1 MRKLKERF
9 RRKHGIFRPVFSLIL
24 VLAMIMTMIP
34 SIGGMATAYANDG
47 KATITLHF
55 KNYGNWNE
63 VATKA
68 TETESWSSISGYEQ
82 YNAWPGVV
90 LSEDADHQ
98 GYYTLTVTKGTDTQF
113 NCIFNN
119 NDNGSQTSNIVIP
132 ASEMAG
138 KTSYEGWVIDSSG
151 EILKSAPN
159 SWTTPGASDLS
170 YVSPE
175 VNGREVT
182 FRVPDSKVSGA
193 TTVTVPGGMNGWNVK
208 ATGENAFALTKGA
221 DDMWTGTFTVAPGVY
236 EYKFD
241 VDESWDNLNMADPAN
256 PAAVGENS
264 KLVVPGLESK
274 TLTVTE
280 GAELQLPDKLNL
292 YKADGNEE
300 QVSVTYK
307 LKEKNDKVILTGNS
321 LMVDKKSGIK
331 EVKLVAT
338 AGSETSE
345 ITAKVVAEQY
355 TYNIYFY
362 DSYAAHM
369 DVDAADVHMWEID
382 GSDIGDIPF
391 TEKVKLS
398 DGNEWLKASITTDKK
413 NIGMIPR
420 SKGSWSW
427 QTDDHTFNNTDANKT
442 VDLYIV
448 NGDKNT
454 YTELPTIK
462 EQRERKVIVEYERQN
477 NDYDGWNIY
486 SWNSGFG
493 DGTEIYTQEINGKHY
508 IIVPIKDSEADM
520 NLGFCVRRSG
530 EAEADKWLEKDGG
543 DHSIFVPANQTIVK
557 AKLVQGKGVTEVLPY
572 NKGYEMKG
580 NEDKISFYYRD
591 DSLMTTDNEKSL
603 EGKVKV
609 VINGTAHDM
618 AYNAKTER
626 YEYDEN
632 GCKSGEY
639 TYYYIVD
646 GKDVN
651 DAFNTNSKK
660 VDGKDVS
667 YFTYKKFDN
676 LEIKASLSKNTMNYN
691 ENNVLSV
698 AFDGVDKDAITKAEV
713 SSITADVSE
722 LGLDTLSIEPKLMKG
737 TISVTDKTALGTKN
751 IPVVVTDIYG
761 NIYKTSTQ
769 VEVTKNNSSSF
780 DWDEAV
786 IYMTCTDRFYDGN
799 TSNNKSYNTTD
810 VFDKNGSLSYHGGD
824 FAGLE
829 QKLDYLEDLGVNTI
843 WITPIV
849 ENSDAKT
856 GDDGIPTTGY
866 HGYWAS
872 DFTKLN
878 PHLGTEAEFKSLINA
893 VHDRGMKLMV
903 DVVLNHA
910 GYGTEDYFNS
920 ILKDADGNTIK
931 MLRDDSNTVTGD
943 DVYDA
948 LSDLPDFVTEN
959 EDVMNQLVE
968 WQTDWVKKYDI
979 DYYRVDTV
987 KHVNSETWA
996 AFKNALTEADAE
1008 FKMIGE
1014 YSGAGYGNT
1023 AGELGTGRMDSLLDF
1038 DYNDQAVNFVSGN
1051 VEGTESFLESRNT
1064 SINNTATLGAFLSSH
1079 DEDSLVD
1086 KLTNEKEMTEEQ
1098 ALNAAK
1104 VAATLQLTSKG
1115 QMVIYYGEELG
1126 QHGLNNYPIQS
1137 NRYDFDWD
1145 ALESQKTDASS
1156 MYNHYK
1162 KLLAIRN
1169 DYSAL
1174 LSKGTR
1180 KNIATSNDEGYSVFE
1195 RAYDGNALTVA
1206 LNVKDAAKTVTIPV
1220 DLATGTEVKD
1230 LYSGATYTVGSDKTV
1245 AVTIP
1250 AAKDGGTVILAEVKK
1265 TEDPTPEKVA
1275 ATTITLDKTTANLKE
1290 GETVEL
1296 KATVGPENA
1305 TDKSVTWTSSDES
1318 VATVSKDGKVTAV
1331 KAGSVKI
1338 TATAVSGK
1346 NVTATCDIKVAEAEK
1361 PQPTPEPKPQPQPT
1375 PEPEPQPTPQKVAAT
1390 TITLDKTTANL
1401 KEGETVELKA
1411 TVGPENATDKSV
1423 TWTSSDESVATVS
1436 KDGKVTAV
1444 KAGSVKIT
1452 ATAVSGKNVTAT
1464 CDITVTQA
1472 EVKKPAQNNPDD
1484 KKPAGKQQIDT
1495 NKQPVSGNVNTDKSA
1510 NQTKSPKSGD
1520 DNEVATYVCLLGLAA
1535 AAITAATY
1543 RKKRAC
1549 K

>member
-1 MRKLKERF
+1 MKKFL
-9 RRKHGIFRPVFSLIL
+9 RRMSGI
-24 VLAMIMTMIP
+24 VLAIVMAFTMLPSLPTVAAAAGSFDKQTITMHFKPASQWDKVYTYIKQGKNWDTIP
-34 SIGGMATAYANDG
+34 EYSYIGDWPGAEIEKDSQNDG
-47 KATITLHF
+47 WYSFTIIMSKNELHCKF
-55 KNYGNWNE
+55 TNNKGIETKNDVGFTPDKEITEKWVTMSSNDQDA
-63 VATKA
+63 VVSDTKPSGWVDSVSNPPVKPVVKG
-68 TETESWSSISGYEQ
+68 ESPKL
-82 YNAWPGVV
+82 NA
-90 LSEDADHQ
+90 DK
-98 GYYTLTVTKGTDTQF
+98 TVTFNLDATGDYKDETDVRLM
-113 NCIFNN
+113 
-119 NDNGSQTSNIVIP
+119 G
-132 ASEMAG
+132 
-138 KTSYEGWVIDSSG
+138 
-151 EILKSAPN
+151 
-159 SWTTPGASDLS
+159 
-170 YVSPE
+170 
-175 VNGREVT
+175 
-182 FRVPDSKVSGA
+182 
-193 TTVTVPGGMNGWNVK
+193 TVPGTNWDDGLQMEK
-208 ATGENAFALTKGA
+208 KG
-221 DDMWTGTFTVAPGVY
+221 DFFTVTTGKLEPGIY
-236 EYKFD
+236 QYKFLID
-241 VDESWDNLNMADPAN
+241 KNGKNSWITDPAN
-256 PAAVGENS
+256 SEIKDGNS

-280 GAELQLPDKLNL
+280 GAALELPDKLNL
-292 YKADGNEE
+292 YKADGTEE

-307 LKEKNDKVILTGNS
+307 LKDKNDKVTLKDNS
-321 LMVDKKSGIK
+321 LEVAKKSGIK

-362 DSYAAHM
+362 DSNAAHM
-369 DVDAADVHMWEID
+369 DVNAADVHMWEI
-382 GSDIGDIPF
+382 GGPDIEPASF
-391 TEKVKLS
+391 TEKVKLD
-398 DGNEWLKASITTDKK
+398 DGNEWLKASITTDLK

-420 SKGSWSW
+420 SKGGWSW
-427 QTDDHTFNNTDANKT
+427 QTDNHTFNNADAKKS

-448 NGDKNT
+448 YGDKNT
-454 YTELPTIK
+454 YTELPAIK

-493 DGTEIYTQEINGKHY
+493 KETEIYTQEINGKHY
-508 IIVPIKDSEADM
+508 IIVPVKDSEADM

-530 EAEADKWLEKDGG
+530 KAEADKWLEKDGG

-591 DSLMTTDNEKSL
+591 DSLMTADNEKSL
-603 EGKVKV
+603 DGKVKV

-618 AYNAKTER
+618 SYNAKTER
-626 YEYDEN
+626 YEYDVN

-639 TYYYIVD
+639 TYYYIVN
-646 GKDVN
+646 GKDVL

-667 YFTYKKFDN
+667 YFTYKTFDD
-676 LEIKASLSKNTMNYN
+676 LGIKASLSNSKMSYN

-698 AFDGVDKDAITKAEV
+698 EFDGADKDAIKKAEV
-713 SSITADVSE
+713 SSITADVSA

-799 TSNNKSYNTTD
+799 TSNDKAYNTTD
-810 VFDKNGSLSYHGGD
+810 VFDKKGSLSYHGGD

-829 QKLDYLEDLGVNTI
+829 QKLDYLENLGVNTI

-849 ENSDAKT
+849 ENSDTKT
-856 GDDGIPTTGY
+856 DDNGKEIPSTGY

-872 DFTKLN
+872 DFTNLN

-893 VHDRGMKLMV
+893 VHARGMKLMV

-910 GYGTEDYFNS
+910 GYGTEDHFNS
-920 ILKDADGNTIK
+920 ILKDTNGNTVK

-948 LSDLPDFVTEN
+948 LSKLPDFVTEN

-1051 VEGTESFLESRNT
+1051 VEGAESFLESRNN

-1086 KLTNEKEMTEEQ
+1086 KLTKEKGMTEEQ

-1104 VAATLQLTSKG
+1104 VAAALQLTSKG
-1115 QMVIYYGEELG
+1115 QTVIYYGEELG

-1137 NRYDFDWD
+1137 NRYDFDWA

-1162 KLLAIRN
+1162 KLLSIRN

-1180 KNIATSNDEGYSVFE
+1180 KNIATSNDERYSVFE

-1220 DLATGTEVKD
+1220 SLAAGTEVKD
-1230 LYSGATYTVGSDKTV
+1230 LYSGATYTVGSDKAVT
-1245 AVTIP
+1245 VTIP

-1265 TEDPTPEKVA
+1265 TVDPTPADPGKKDPTPTPAKKDGV
-1275 ATTITLDKTTANLKE
+1275 IS
-1290 GETVEL
+1290 V
-1296 KATVGPENA
+1296 
-1305 TDKSVTWTSSDES
+1305 TDKAAIKT
-1318 VATVSKDGKVTAV
+1318 K
-1331 KAGSVKI
+1331 KA
-1338 TATAVSGK
+1338 A
-1346 NVTATCDIKVAEAEK
+1346 
-1361 PQPTPEPKPQPQPT
+1361 
-1375 PEPEPQPTPQKVAAT
+1375 
-1390 TITLDKTTANL
+1390 
-1401 KEGETVELKA
+1401 
-1411 TVGPENATDKSV
+1411 
-1423 TWTSSDESVATVS
+1423 
-1436 KDGKVTAV
+1436 
-1444 KAGSVKIT
+1444 
-1452 ATAVSGKNVTAT
+1452 
-1464 CDITVTQA
+1464 
-1472 EVKKPAQNNPDD
+1472 
-1484 KKPAGKQQIDT
+1484 
-1495 NKQPVSGNVNTDKSA
+1495 
-1510 NQTKSPKSGD
+1510 PKSGD
-1520 DNEVATYVCLLGLAA
+1520 DNEAATYVCLLGLAMV
-1535 AAITAATY
+1535 AITAATY
-1543 RKKRAC
+1543 RKKKAC

>member
-1 MRKLKERF
+1 MKKFL
-9 RRKHGIFRPVFSLIL
+9 RRMSGI
-24 VLAMIMTMIP
+24 VLAIVMAFTMLPSLPTVAAAAGSFDKQTITMHFKPASQWDKVYTYIKQGKNWDTIP
-34 SIGGMATAYANDG
+34 EYSYIGDWPGAEIEKDSQNDG
-47 KATITLHF
+47 WYSFTIIMSKNELHCKF
-55 KNYGNWNE
+55 TNNKGIETKNDVGFTPDKEITEKWVTMSSNDQDA
-63 VATKA
+63 VVSDTKPSGWVDSVSNPPVKPVVKG
-68 TETESWSSISGYEQ
+68 ESPKL
-82 YNAWPGVV
+82 NA
-90 LSEDADHQ
+90 DK
-98 GYYTLTVTKGTDTQF
+98 TVTFNLDATGDYKDETDVRLM
-113 NCIFNN
+113 
-119 NDNGSQTSNIVIP
+119 G
-132 ASEMAG
+132 
-138 KTSYEGWVIDSSG
+138 
-151 EILKSAPN
+151 
-159 SWTTPGASDLS
+159 
-170 YVSPE
+170 
-175 VNGREVT
+175 
-182 FRVPDSKVSGA
+182 
-193 TTVTVPGGMNGWNVK
+193 TVPGTNWDDGLQMEK
-208 ATGENAFALTKGA
+208 KG
-221 DDMWTGTFTVAPGVY
+221 DFFTVTTGKLEPGIY
-236 EYKFD
+236 QYKFLID
-241 VDESWDNLNMADPAN
+241 KNGKNSWITDPAN
-256 PAAVGENS
+256 SEIKDGNS

-280 GAELQLPDKLNL
+280 GAALELPDKLNL
-292 YKADGNEE
+292 YKADGTEE

-307 LKEKNDKVILTGNS
+307 LKDKNDKVTLKDNS
-321 LMVDKKSGIK
+321 LEVAKKSGIK

-362 DSYAAHM
+362 DSNAAHM
-369 DVDAADVHMWEID
+369 DVNAADVHMWEI
-382 GSDIGDIPF
+382 GGPDIEPASF
-391 TEKVKLS
+391 TEKVKLD
-398 DGNEWLKASITTDKK
+398 DGNEWLKASITTDLK

-420 SKGSWSW
+420 SKGGWSW
-427 QTDDHTFNNTDANKT
+427 QTDNHTFNNADAKKS

-448 NGDKNT
+448 YGDKNT
-454 YTELPTIK
+454 YTELPAIK

-493 DGTEIYTQEINGKHY
+493 KETEIYTQEINGKHY
-508 IIVPIKDSEADM
+508 IIVPVKDSEADM

-530 EAEADKWLEKDGG
+530 KAEADKWLEKDGG

-591 DSLMTTDNEKSL
+591 DSLMTADNEKSL
-603 EGKVKV
+603 DGKVKV

-618 AYNAKTER
+618 SYNAKTER
-626 YEYDEN
+626 YEYDVN

-639 TYYYIVD
+639 TYYYIVN
-646 GKDVN
+646 GKDVL

-667 YFTYKKFDN
+667 YFTYKTFDD
-676 LEIKASLSKNTMNYN
+676 LGIKASLSNSKMSYN

-698 AFDGVDKDAITKAEV
+698 EFDGADKDAIKKAEV
-713 SSITADVSE
+713 SSITADVSA

-799 TSNNKSYNTTD
+799 TSNDKAYNTTD
-810 VFDKNGSLSYHGGD
+810 VFDKKGSLSYHGGD

-829 QKLDYLEDLGVNTI
+829 QKLDYLENLGVNTI

-849 ENSDAKT
+849 ENSDTKT
-856 GDDGIPTTGY
+856 DDNGKEIPSTGY

-872 DFTKLN
+872 DFTNLN

-893 VHDRGMKLMV
+893 VHARGMKLMV

-910 GYGTEDYFNS
+910 GYGTEDHFNS
-920 ILKDADGNTIK
+920 ILKDTNGNTVK

-948 LSDLPDFVTEN
+948 LSKLPDFVTEN

-1051 VEGTESFLESRNT
+1051 VEGAESFLESRNN

-1086 KLTNEKEMTEEQ
+1086 KLTKEKGMTEEQ

-1104 VAATLQLTSKG
+1104 VAAALQLTSKG
-1115 QMVIYYGEELG
+1115 QTVIYYGEELG

-1137 NRYDFDWD
+1137 NRYDFDWA

-1220 DLATGTEVKD
+1220 SLAAGTEVKD
-1230 LYSGATYTVGSDKTV
+1230 LYSGATYTVGSDKAVT
-1245 AVTIP
+1245 VTIP

-1265 TEDPTPEKVA
+1265 TVDPTPADPGKKDPTPTPAKKDGV
-1275 ATTITLDKTTANLKE
+1275 IS
-1290 GETVEL
+1290 V
-1296 KATVGPENA
+1296 
-1305 TDKSVTWTSSDES
+1305 TDKAAIET
-1318 VATVSKDGKVTAV
+1318 K
-1331 KAGSVKI
+1331 KA
-1338 TATAVSGK
+1338 A
-1346 NVTATCDIKVAEAEK
+1346 
-1361 PQPTPEPKPQPQPT
+1361 
-1375 PEPEPQPTPQKVAAT
+1375 
-1390 TITLDKTTANL
+1390 
-1401 KEGETVELKA
+1401 
-1411 TVGPENATDKSV
+1411 
-1423 TWTSSDESVATVS
+1423 
-1436 KDGKVTAV
+1436 
-1444 KAGSVKIT
+1444 
-1452 ATAVSGKNVTAT
+1452 
-1464 CDITVTQA
+1464 
-1472 EVKKPAQNNPDD
+1472 
-1484 KKPAGKQQIDT
+1484 
-1495 NKQPVSGNVNTDKSA
+1495 
-1510 NQTKSPKSGD
+1510 PKSGD
-1520 DNEVATYVCLLGLAA
+1520 DNEAATYVCLLGLAMV
-1535 AAITAATY
+1535 AITAATY
-1543 RKKRAC
+1543 RKKKAC

>member
-1 MRKLKERF
+1 MKKFL
-9 RRKHGIFRPVFSLIL
+9 RRMSGI
-24 VLAMIMTMIP
+24 VLAIVMAFTMLPSLPTVAAAAGSFDKQTITMHFKPASQWDKVYTYIKQGKNWDTIP
-34 SIGGMATAYANDG
+34 EYSYIGDWPGAEIEKDSQNDG
-47 KATITLHF
+47 WYSFTIIMSKNELHCKF
-55 KNYGNWNE
+55 TNNKGIETKNDVGFTPDKEITEKWVTMSSNDQDA
-63 VATKA
+63 VVSDTKPSGWVDSVSNPPVKPVVKG
-68 TETESWSSISGYEQ
+68 ESPKL
-82 YNAWPGVV
+82 NA
-90 LSEDADHQ
+90 DK
-98 GYYTLTVTKGTDTQF
+98 TVTFNLDATGDYKDETDVRLM
-113 NCIFNN
+113 
-119 NDNGSQTSNIVIP
+119 G
-132 ASEMAG
+132 
-138 KTSYEGWVIDSSG
+138 
-151 EILKSAPN
+151 
-159 SWTTPGASDLS
+159 
-170 YVSPE
+170 
-175 VNGREVT
+175 
-182 FRVPDSKVSGA
+182 
-193 TTVTVPGGMNGWNVK
+193 TVPGTNWDDGLQMEK
-208 ATGENAFALTKGA
+208 KG
-221 DDMWTGTFTVAPGVY
+221 DFFTVTTGKLEPGIY
-236 EYKFD
+236 QYKFLID
-241 VDESWDNLNMADPAN
+241 KNGKNSWITDPAN
-256 PAAVGENS
+256 SEIKDGNS

-280 GAELQLPDKLNL
+280 GAALELPDKLNL
-292 YKADGNEE
+292 YKADGTEE

-307 LKEKNDKVILTGNS
+307 LKDKNDKVTLKDNS
-321 LMVDKKSGIK
+321 LEVAKKSGIK

-362 DSYAAHM
+362 DSNAAHM
-369 DVDAADVHMWEID
+369 DVNAADVHMWEI
-382 GSDIGDIPF
+382 GGPDIEPASF
-391 TEKVKLS
+391 TEKVKLD
-398 DGNEWLKASITTDKK
+398 DGNEWLKASITTDLK

-420 SKGSWSW
+420 SKGGWSW
-427 QTDDHTFNNTDANKT
+427 QTDNHTFNNADAKKS

-448 NGDKNT
+448 YGDKNT
-454 YTELPTIK
+454 YTELPAIK

-493 DGTEIYTQEINGKHY
+493 KETEIYTQEINGKHY
-508 IIVPIKDSEADM
+508 IIVPVKDSEADM
-520 NLGFCVRRSG
+520 NLSFCVRRSG
-530 EAEADKWLEKDGG
+530 KAEADKWLEKDGG

-591 DSLMTTDNEKSL
+591 DSLMTADNEKSL
-603 EGKVKV
+603 DGKVKV

-618 AYNAKTER
+618 SYNAKTER
-626 YEYDEN
+626 YEYDVN

-639 TYYYIVD
+639 TYYYIVN
-646 GKDVN
+646 GKDVL

-667 YFTYKKFDN
+667 YFTYKTFDD
-676 LEIKASLSKNTMNYN
+676 LGIKASLSNSKMSYN

-698 AFDGVDKDAITKAEV
+698 EFDGADKDAIKKAEV
-713 SSITADVSE
+713 SSITADVSA

-799 TSNNKSYNTTD
+799 TSNDKAYNTTD
-810 VFDKNGSLSYHGGD
+810 VFDKKGSLSYHGGD

-829 QKLDYLEDLGVNTI
+829 QKLDYLENLGVNTI

-849 ENSDAKT
+849 ENSDTKT
-856 GDDGIPTTGY
+856 DDNGKEIPSTGY

-872 DFTKLN
+872 DFTNLN

-893 VHDRGMKLMV
+893 VHARGMKLMV

-910 GYGTEDYFNS
+910 GYGTEDHFNS
-920 ILKDADGNTIK
+920 ILKDTNGNTVK

-948 LSDLPDFVTEN
+948 LSKLPDFVTEN

-1051 VEGTESFLESRNT
+1051 VEGAESFLESRNN

-1086 KLTNEKEMTEEQ
+1086 KLTKEKGMTEEQ

-1104 VAATLQLTSKG
+1104 VAAALQLTSKG
-1115 QMVIYYGEELG
+1115 QTVIYYGEELG

-1162 KLLAIRN
+1162 KLLSIRN

-1220 DLATGTEVKD
+1220 SLAAGTEVKD
-1230 LYSGATYTVGSDKTV
+1230 LYSGATYTVGSDKAVT
-1245 AVTIP
+1245 VTIP

-1265 TEDPTPEKVA
+1265 TVDPTPADPGKKDPTPTPTPVKKDGV
-1275 ATTITLDKTTANLKE
+1275 IS
-1290 GETVEL
+1290 V
-1296 KATVGPENA
+1296 
-1305 TDKSVTWTSSDES
+1305 TDKAAIKT
-1318 VATVSKDGKVTAV
+1318 K
-1331 KAGSVKI
+1331 KA
-1338 TATAVSGK
+1338 A
-1346 NVTATCDIKVAEAEK
+1346 
-1361 PQPTPEPKPQPQPT
+1361 
-1375 PEPEPQPTPQKVAAT
+1375 
-1390 TITLDKTTANL
+1390 
-1401 KEGETVELKA
+1401 
-1411 TVGPENATDKSV
+1411 
-1423 TWTSSDESVATVS
+1423 
-1436 KDGKVTAV
+1436 
-1444 KAGSVKIT
+1444 
-1452 ATAVSGKNVTAT
+1452 
-1464 CDITVTQA
+1464 
-1472 EVKKPAQNNPDD
+1472 
-1484 KKPAGKQQIDT
+1484 
-1495 NKQPVSGNVNTDKSA
+1495 
-1510 NQTKSPKSGD
+1510 PKSGD
-1520 DNEVATYVCLLGLAA
+1520 DNEAATYVCLLGLAMV
-1535 AAITAATY
+1535 AITAATY
-1543 RKKRAC
+1543 RKKKAC

>member
-1 MRKLKERF
+1 MKKFL
-9 RRKHGIFRPVFSLIL
+9 RRMSGI
-24 VLAMIMTMIP
+24 VLAIVMAFTMLPSLPTVAAAAGSFDKQTITMHFKPASQWDKVYTYIKQGKNWDTIP
-34 SIGGMATAYANDG
+34 EYSYIGDWPGAEIEKDSQNDG
-47 KATITLHF
+47 WYSFTIIMSKNELHCKF
-55 KNYGNWNE
+55 TNNKGIETKNDVGFTPDKEITEKWVTMSSNDQDA
-63 VATKA
+63 VVSDTKPSGWVDSVSNPPVKPVVKG
-68 TETESWSSISGYEQ
+68 ESPKL
-82 YNAWPGVV
+82 NA
-90 LSEDADHQ
+90 DK
-98 GYYTLTVTKGTDTQF
+98 TVTFNLDATGDYKDETDVRLM
-113 NCIFNN
+113 
-119 NDNGSQTSNIVIP
+119 G
-132 ASEMAG
+132 
-138 KTSYEGWVIDSSG
+138 
-151 EILKSAPN
+151 
-159 SWTTPGASDLS
+159 
-170 YVSPE
+170 
-175 VNGREVT
+175 
-182 FRVPDSKVSGA
+182 
-193 TTVTVPGGMNGWNVK
+193 TVPGTNWDDGLQMEK
-208 ATGENAFALTKGA
+208 KG
-221 DDMWTGTFTVAPGVY
+221 DFFTVTTGKLEPGIY
-236 EYKFD
+236 QYKFLID
-241 VDESWDNLNMADPAN
+241 KNGKNSWITDPAN
-256 PAAVGENS
+256 SEIKDGNS

-280 GAELQLPDKLNL
+280 GAALELPDKLNL
-292 YKADGNEE
+292 YKADGTEE

-307 LKEKNDKVILTGNS
+307 LKDKNDKVTLKDNS
-321 LMVDKKSGIK
+321 LEVAKKSGIK

-362 DSYAAHM
+362 DSNAAHM
-369 DVDAADVHMWEID
+369 DVNAADVHMWEI
-382 GSDIGDIPF
+382 GGPDIEPASF
-391 TEKVKLS
+391 TEKVKLD
-398 DGNEWLKASITTDKK
+398 DGNEWLKASITTDLK

-420 SKGSWSW
+420 SKGGWSW
-427 QTDDHTFNNTDANKT
+427 QTDNHTFNNADAKKS

-448 NGDKNT
+448 YGDKNT
-454 YTELPTIK
+454 YTELPAIK

-493 DGTEIYTQEINGKHY
+493 KETEIYTQEINGKHY
-508 IIVPIKDSEADM
+508 IIVPVKDSEADM

-530 EAEADKWLEKDGG
+530 KAEADKWLEKDGG

-591 DSLMTTDNEKSL
+591 DSLMTADNEKSL
-603 EGKVKV
+603 DGKVKV

-618 AYNAKTER
+618 SYNAKTER
-626 YEYDEN
+626 YEYDVN

-639 TYYYIVD
+639 TYYYIVN
-646 GKDVN
+646 GKDVL

-667 YFTYKKFDN
+667 YFTYKTFDD
-676 LEIKASLSKNTMNYN
+676 LGIKASLSNSKMSYN

-698 AFDGVDKDAITKAEV
+698 EFDGADKDAIKKAEV
-713 SSITADVSE
+713 SSITADVSA

-799 TSNNKSYNTTD
+799 TSNDKAYNTTD
-810 VFDKNGSLSYHGGD
+810 VFDKKGSLSYHGGD

-829 QKLDYLEDLGVNTI
+829 QKLDYLENLGVNTI

-849 ENSDAKT
+849 ENSDTKT
-856 GDDGIPTTGY
+856 DDNGKEIPSTGY

-872 DFTKLN
+872 DFTNLN

-893 VHDRGMKLMV
+893 VHARGMKLMV

-910 GYGTEDYFNS
+910 GYGTEDHFNS
-920 ILKDADGNTIK
+920 ILKDTNGNTVK

-948 LSDLPDFVTEN
+948 LSKLPDFVTEN

-1051 VEGTESFLESRNT
+1051 VEGAESFLESRNN

-1086 KLTNEKEMTEEQ
+1086 KLTKEKGMTEEQ

-1104 VAATLQLTSKG
+1104 VAAALQLTSKG
-1115 QMVIYYGEELG
+1115 QTVIYYGEELG

-1137 NRYDFDWD
+1137 N
-1145 ALESQKTDASS
+1145 
-1156 MYNHYK
+1156 
-1162 KLLAIRN
+1162 
-1169 DYSAL
+1169 
-1174 LSKGTR
+1174 
-1180 KNIATSNDEGYSVFE
+1180 
-1195 RAYDGNALTVA
+1195 
-1206 LNVKDAAKTVTIPV
+1206 
-1220 DLATGTEVKD
+1220 
-1230 LYSGATYTVGSDKTV
+1230 
-1245 AVTIP
+1245 
-1250 AAKDGGTVILAEVKK
+1250 
-1265 TEDPTPEKVA
+1265 
-1275 ATTITLDKTTANLKE
+1275 
-1290 GETVEL
+1290 
-1296 KATVGPENA
+1296 
-1305 TDKSVTWTSSDES
+1305 
-1318 VATVSKDGKVTAV
+1318 
-1331 KAGSVKI
+1331 
-1338 TATAVSGK
+1338 
-1346 NVTATCDIKVAEAEK
+1346 
-1361 PQPTPEPKPQPQPT
+1361 
-1375 PEPEPQPTPQKVAAT
+1375 
-1390 TITLDKTTANL
+1390 
-1401 KEGETVELKA
+1401 
-1411 TVGPENATDKSV
+1411 
-1423 TWTSSDESVATVS
+1423 
-1436 KDGKVTAV
+1436 
-1444 KAGSVKIT
+1444 
-1452 ATAVSGKNVTAT
+1452 
-1464 CDITVTQA
+1464 
-1472 EVKKPAQNNPDD
+1472 
-1484 KKPAGKQQIDT
+1484 
-1495 NKQPVSGNVNTDKSA
+1495 
-1510 NQTKSPKSGD
+1510 
-1520 DNEVATYVCLLGLAA
+1520 
-1535 AAITAATY
+1535 
-1543 RKKRAC
+1543 
-1549 K
+1549 

>member
-1 MRKLKERF
+1 MKKFL
-9 RRKHGIFRPVFSLIL
+9 RRMSGI
-24 VLAMIMTMIP
+24 VLAIVMAFTMLPSLPTVAAAAGSFDKQTITMHFKPASQWDKVYTYIKQGKNWDTIP
-34 SIGGMATAYANDG
+34 EYSYIGDWPGAEIEKDSQNDG
-47 KATITLHF
+47 WYSFTIIMSKNELHCKF
-55 KNYGNWNE
+55 TNNKGIETKNDVGFTPDKEITEKWVTMSSNDQDA
-63 VATKA
+63 VVSDTKPSGWVDSVSNPPVKPVVKG
-68 TETESWSSISGYEQ
+68 ESPKL
-82 YNAWPGVV
+82 NA
-90 LSEDADHQ
+90 DK
-98 GYYTLTVTKGTDTQF
+98 TVTFNLDATGDYKDETDVRLM
-113 NCIFNN
+113 
-119 NDNGSQTSNIVIP
+119 G
-132 ASEMAG
+132 
-138 KTSYEGWVIDSSG
+138 
-151 EILKSAPN
+151 
-159 SWTTPGASDLS
+159 
-170 YVSPE
+170 
-175 VNGREVT
+175 
-182 FRVPDSKVSGA
+182 
-193 TTVTVPGGMNGWNVK
+193 TVPGTNWDDGLQMEK
-208 ATGENAFALTKGA
+208 KG
-221 DDMWTGTFTVAPGVY
+221 DFFTVTTGKLEPGIY
-236 EYKFD
+236 QYKFLID
-241 VDESWDNLNMADPAN
+241 KNGKNSWITDPAN
-256 PAAVGENS
+256 SEIKDGNS

-280 GAELQLPDKLNL
+280 GAALELPDKLNL
-292 YKADGNEE
+292 YKADGTEE

-307 LKEKNDKVILTGNS
+307 LKDKNDKVTLKDNS
-321 LMVDKKSGIK
+321 LEVAKKSGIK

-362 DSYAAHM
+362 DSNAAHM
-369 DVDAADVHMWEID
+369 DVNAADVHMWEI
-382 GSDIGDIPF
+382 GGPDIEPASF
-391 TEKVKLS
+391 TEKVKLD
-398 DGNEWLKASITTDKK
+398 DGNEWLKASITTDLK

-420 SKGSWSW
+420 SKGGWSW
-427 QTDDHTFNNTDANKT
+427 QTDNHTFNNADAKKS

-448 NGDKNT
+448 YGDKNT
-454 YTELPTIK
+454 YTELPAIK

-493 DGTEIYTQEINGKHY
+493 KETEIYTQEINGKHY
-508 IIVPIKDSEADM
+508 IIVPVKDSEADM
-520 NLGFCVRRSG
+520 NLGFCVRKSG
-530 EAEADKWLEKDGG
+530 KAEADKWLEKDGG

-591 DSLMTTDNEKSL
+591 DSLMTADNEKSL
-603 EGKVKV
+603 DGKVKV
-609 VINGTAHDM
+609 VINGQTHDM
-618 AYNAKTER
+618 TYNAKTER
-626 YEYDEN
+626 YEYDVN

-646 GKDVN
+646 GKDVL
-651 DAFNTNSKK
+651 DAFNTNRKN

-667 YFTYKKFDN
+667 YFTYKTFDN
-676 LEIKASLSKNTMNYN
+676 LGIKASLSNSKMNYN

-698 AFDGVDKDAITKAEV
+698 EFDGTDKDAITKAEV
-713 SSITADVSE
+713 SSITADVSA

-799 TSNNKSYNTTD
+799 TSNNKAYNTTD
-810 VFDKNGSLSYHGGD
+810 VFDKEGSLSYHGGD

-849 ENSDAKT
+849 ENSDTKT
-856 GDDGIPTTGY
+856 DDGNGNEIPSTGY

-878 PHLGTEAEFKSLINA
+878 PHLGTEAEFKSLISA
-893 VHDRGMKLMV
+893 VHARGMKLMV

-910 GYGTEDYFNS
+910 GYGTENYFNS
-920 ILKDADGNTIK
+920 ILTDTNGNTVK

-943 DVYDA
+943 DVYGS

-959 EDVMNQLVE
+959 EDVMNQLVK

-1051 VEGTESFLESRNT
+1051 VEGAESFLESRNN

-1086 KLTNEKEMTEEQ
+1086 KLNKEKGMDEEQ

-1104 VAATLQLTSKG
+1104 VAAALQLTSKG
-1115 QMVIYYGEELG
+1115 QIVIYYGEELG
-1126 QHGLNNYPIQS
+1126 QHGLNDYPIQS
-1137 NRYDFDWD
+1137 NRYDFDW
-1145 ALESQKTDASS
+1145 AKLESQKTDASS

-1169 DYSAL
+1169 AYSTL

-1220 DLATGTEVKD
+1220 SLAAGTEVKD
-1230 LYSGATYTVGSDKTV
+1230 LYSGATYTVGSDKAVT
-1245 AVTIP
+1245 VTIP

-1265 TEDPTPEKVA
+1265 TVDPTPADPGKKDPTPAKKDGV
-1275 ATTITLDKTTANLKE
+1275 IS
-1290 GETVEL
+1290 V
-1296 KATVGPENA
+1296 
-1305 TDKSVTWTSSDES
+1305 TDKAAIET
-1318 VATVSKDGKVTAV
+1318 K
-1331 KAGSVKI
+1331 KA
-1338 TATAVSGK
+1338 A
-1346 NVTATCDIKVAEAEK
+1346 
-1361 PQPTPEPKPQPQPT
+1361 
-1375 PEPEPQPTPQKVAAT
+1375 
-1390 TITLDKTTANL
+1390 
-1401 KEGETVELKA
+1401 
-1411 TVGPENATDKSV
+1411 
-1423 TWTSSDESVATVS
+1423 
-1436 KDGKVTAV
+1436 
-1444 KAGSVKIT
+1444 
-1452 ATAVSGKNVTAT
+1452 
-1464 CDITVTQA
+1464 
-1472 EVKKPAQNNPDD
+1472 
-1484 KKPAGKQQIDT
+1484 
-1495 NKQPVSGNVNTDKSA
+1495 
-1510 NQTKSPKSGD
+1510 PKSGD
-1520 DNEVATYVCLLGLAA
+1520 DNEAATYVCLLGLAMV
-1535 AAITAATY
+1535 AITAATY
-1543 RKKRAC
+1543 RKKKAC

>member
-1 MRKLKERF
+1 MKKLL
-9 RRKHGIFRPVFSLIL
+9 RRMSGI
-24 VLAMIMTMIP
+24 VLAIVMVFTLLP
-34 SIGGMATAYANDG
+34 SLPTVAAAAGNFD
-47 KATITLHF
+47 KQTITMHF
-55 KNYGNWNE
+55 KKPVSDWDKVCAKLACGTSWN
-63 VATKA
+63 AISQYSKA
-68 TETESWSSISGYEQ
+68 EQ
-82 YNAWPGVV
+82 WPGIEVPTD
-90 LSEDADHQ
+90 SANT
-98 GYYTLTVTKGTDTQF
+98 GWYTLTIDMKPDQF
-113 NCIFNN
+113 DCIFNN
-119 NDNGSQTSNIVIP
+119 GNNGKQTENICFTPDKETTEKWVEFG
-132 ASEMAG
+132 ADG
-138 KTSYEGWVIDSSG
+138 KTQVSEEKPADWKESDKNAIEKEALSSV
-151 EILKSAPN
+151 KSP
-159 SWTTPGASDLS
+159 
-170 YVSPE
+170 V
-175 VNGREVT
+175 VNDDKTVT
-182 FRVPDSKVSGA
+182 FNLEAFGTYENAKEVSLRG
-193 TTVTVPGGMNGWNVK
+193 TVPGTDWDNGVNMTK
-208 ATGENAFALTKGA
+208 TGKVFSYTTAVLN
-221 DDMWTGTFTVAPGVY
+221 PGVY
-236 EYKFD
+236 EYKYVID
-241 VDESWDNLNMADPAN
+241 GEWKKDPVN
-256 PAAVGENS
+256 PEDKNGNS

-274 TLTVTE
+274 ALTVTE
-280 GAELQLPDKLNL
+280 GSALELPDKLNL

-300 QVSVTYK
+300 QVGVTYK
-307 LKEKNDKVILTGNS
+307 LKDTNDKVTLDGNKLT
-321 LMVDKKSGIK
+321 VAKKSGIK

-362 DSYAAHM
+362 DSNAAHM
-369 DVDAADVHMWEID
+369 DVNAADVHMWEIG
-382 GSDIGDIPF
+382 GSAIEPVSF
-391 TEKVKLS
+391 TEKVKFS
-398 DGNEWLKASITTDKK
+398 DGNEWLKASITTDLK

-420 SKGSWSW
+420 SKGEWSW
-427 QTDDHTFNNTDANKT
+427 QTDNHTFNNTDANKT

-448 NGDKNT
+448 YGDKNT
-454 YTELPTIK
+454 YTKLPAIK

-493 DGTEIYTQEINGKHY
+493 KETEIYTQEINGKHY
-508 IIVPIKDSEADM
+508 IIVPVKDSEADM
-520 NLGFCVRRSG
+520 NLGFCVRKSG
-530 EAEADKWLEKDGG
+530 KAEADKWLEKDGG

-591 DSLMTTDNEKSL
+591 DSLMTADNEKSL
-603 EGKVKV
+603 DGKVKV
-609 VINGTAHDM
+609 VINGQTHDM
-618 AYNAKTER
+618 TYNAKTER
-626 YEYDEN
+626 YEYDVN

-646 GKDVN
+646 GKDVL
-651 DAFNTNSKK
+651 DAFNTNRKN

-667 YFTYKKFDN
+667 YFTYKTFDN
-676 LEIKASLSKNTMNYN
+676 LGIKASLSNSKMNYN

-698 AFDGVDKDAITKAEV
+698 EFDGADKDAITKAEV
-713 SSITADVSE
+713 SSITADVSA

-799 TSNNKSYNTTD
+799 TSNDKAYNTTD
-810 VFDKNGSLSYHGGD
+810 VFDKKGSLSYHGGD

-829 QKLDYLEDLGVNTI
+829 QKLDYLENLGVNTI

-849 ENSDAKT
+849 ENSDTKT
-856 GDDGIPTTGY
+856 DDNGKEIPSTGY

-872 DFTKLN
+872 DFTNLN

-893 VHDRGMKLMV
+893 VHARGMKLMV

-910 GYGTEDYFNS
+910 GYGTEDHFNS
-920 ILKDADGNTIK
+920 ILKDTNGNTVK

-948 LSDLPDFVTEN
+948 LSKLPDFVTEN

-1051 VEGTESFLESRNT
+1051 VEGAESFLESRNN

-1086 KLTNEKEMTEEQ
+1086 KLTKEKGMTEEQ

-1104 VAATLQLTSKG
+1104 VAAALQLTSKG
-1115 QMVIYYGEELG
+1115 QTVIYYGEELG

-1137 NRYDFDWD
+1137 NRYDFDWA

-1206 LNVKDAAKTVTIPV
+1206 LNVRDAAKTVTIPV
-1220 DLATGTEVKD
+1220 SLAAGTEVKD
-1230 LYSGATYTVGSDKTV
+1230 LYSGATYTVGSDKAVT
-1245 AVTIP
+1245 VTIP

-1265 TEDPTPEKVA
+1265 TVDPTPADPGKKDPTPTPAKKDGV
-1275 ATTITLDKTTANLKE
+1275 IS
-1290 GETVEL
+1290 V
-1296 KATVGPENA
+1296 
-1305 TDKSVTWTSSDES
+1305 TDKAAIET
-1318 VATVSKDGKVTAV
+1318 K
-1331 KAGSVKI
+1331 KA
-1338 TATAVSGK
+1338 A
-1346 NVTATCDIKVAEAEK
+1346 
-1361 PQPTPEPKPQPQPT
+1361 
-1375 PEPEPQPTPQKVAAT
+1375 
-1390 TITLDKTTANL
+1390 
-1401 KEGETVELKA
+1401 
-1411 TVGPENATDKSV
+1411 
-1423 TWTSSDESVATVS
+1423 
-1436 KDGKVTAV
+1436 
-1444 KAGSVKIT
+1444 
-1452 ATAVSGKNVTAT
+1452 
-1464 CDITVTQA
+1464 
-1472 EVKKPAQNNPDD
+1472 
-1484 KKPAGKQQIDT
+1484 
-1495 NKQPVSGNVNTDKSA
+1495 
-1510 NQTKSPKSGD
+1510 PKSGD
-1520 DNEVATYVCLLGLAA
+1520 DNEAATYVCLLGLAMV
-1535 AAITAATY
+1535 AITAATY
-1543 RKKRAC
+1543 RKKKAC

>member
-1 MRKLKERF
+1 MKKFL
-9 RRKHGIFRPVFSLIL
+9 RRMSGI
-24 VLAMIMTMIP
+24 VLAIVMAFTMLPSLPTVAAAAGSFDKQTITMHFKPASQWDKVYTYIKQGKNWDTIP
-34 SIGGMATAYANDG
+34 EYSYIGDWPGAEIEKDSQNDG
-47 KATITLHF
+47 WYSFTIIMSKNELHCKF
-55 KNYGNWNE
+55 TNNKGIETKNDVGFTPDKEITEKWVTMSSNDQDA
-63 VATKA
+63 VVSDTKPSGWVDSVSNPPVKPVVKG
-68 TETESWSSISGYEQ
+68 ESPKL
-82 YNAWPGVV
+82 NA
-90 LSEDADHQ
+90 DK
-98 GYYTLTVTKGTDTQF
+98 TVTFNLDATGDYKDETDVRLM
-113 NCIFNN
+113 
-119 NDNGSQTSNIVIP
+119 G
-132 ASEMAG
+132 
-138 KTSYEGWVIDSSG
+138 
-151 EILKSAPN
+151 
-159 SWTTPGASDLS
+159 
-170 YVSPE
+170 
-175 VNGREVT
+175 
-182 FRVPDSKVSGA
+182 
-193 TTVTVPGGMNGWNVK
+193 TVPGTNWDDGLQMEK
-208 ATGENAFALTKGA
+208 KG
-221 DDMWTGTFTVAPGVY
+221 DFFTVTTGKLEPGIY
-236 EYKFD
+236 QYKFLID
-241 VDESWDNLNMADPAN
+241 KNGKNSWITDPAN
-256 PAAVGENS
+256 SEIKDGNS

-280 GAELQLPDKLNL
+280 GAALELPDKLNL
-292 YKADGNEE
+292 YKADGTEE

-307 LKEKNDKVILTGNS
+307 LKDKNDKVTLKDNS
-321 LMVDKKSGIK
+321 LEVAKKSGIK

-362 DSYAAHM
+362 DSNAAHM
-369 DVDAADVHMWEID
+369 DVNAADVHMWEI
-382 GSDIGDIPF
+382 GGPDIEPASF
-391 TEKVKLS
+391 TEKVKLD
-398 DGNEWLKASITTDKK
+398 DGNEWLKASITTDLK

-420 SKGSWSW
+420 SKGGWSW
-427 QTDDHTFNNTDANKT
+427 QTDNHTFNNADAKKS

-448 NGDKNT
+448 YGDKNT
-454 YTELPTIK
+454 YTELPAIK

-493 DGTEIYTQEINGKHY
+493 KETEIYTQEINGKHY
-508 IIVPIKDSEADM
+508 IIVPVKDSEADM

-530 EAEADKWLEKDGG
+530 KAEADKWLEKDGG
-543 DHSIFVPANQTIVK
+543 DYSIFVPANQTIVK

-591 DSLMTTDNEKSL
+591 DSLMTADNEKSL
-603 EGKVKV
+603 DGKVKV

-618 AYNAKTER
+618 SYNAKTER
-626 YEYDEN
+626 YEYDVN

-639 TYYYIVD
+639 TYYYIVN
-646 GKDVN
+646 GKDVL

-667 YFTYKKFDN
+667 YFTYKTFDD
-676 LEIKASLSKNTMNYN
+676 LGIKASLSNSKMSYN

-698 AFDGVDKDAITKAEV
+698 EFDGADKDAIKKAEV
-713 SSITADVSE
+713 SSITADVSA

-799 TSNNKSYNTTD
+799 TSNDKAYNTTD
-810 VFDKNGSLSYHGGD
+810 VFDKKGSLSYHGGD

-829 QKLDYLEDLGVNTI
+829 QKLDYLENLGVNTI

-849 ENSDAKT
+849 ENSDTKT
-856 GDDGIPTTGY
+856 DDNGKEIPSTGY

-872 DFTKLN
+872 DFTNLN

-893 VHDRGMKLMV
+893 VHARGMKLMV

-910 GYGTEDYFNS
+910 GYGTEDHFNS
-920 ILKDADGNTIK
+920 ILKDTNGNTVK

-948 LSDLPDFVTEN
+948 LSKLPDFVTEN

-1051 VEGTESFLESRNT
+1051 VEGAESFLESRNN

-1086 KLTNEKEMTEEQ
+1086 KLTKEKGMTEEQ

-1104 VAATLQLTSKG
+1104 VAAALQLTSKG
-1115 QMVIYYGEELG
+1115 QTVIYYGEELG

-1137 NRYDFDWD
+1137 NRYDFDWA

-1220 DLATGTEVKD
+1220 SLAAGTEVKD
-1230 LYSGATYTVGSDKTV
+1230 LYSGATYTVGSDKAVT
-1245 AVTIP
+1245 VTIP

-1265 TEDPTPEKVA
+1265 TVDPTPADPGKKDPTPAKKDGV
-1275 ATTITLDKTTANLKE
+1275 IS
-1290 GETVEL
+1290 V
-1296 KATVGPENA
+1296 
-1305 TDKSVTWTSSDES
+1305 TDKAAIET
-1318 VATVSKDGKVTAV
+1318 K
-1331 KAGSVKI
+1331 KA
-1338 TATAVSGK
+1338 A
-1346 NVTATCDIKVAEAEK
+1346 
-1361 PQPTPEPKPQPQPT
+1361 
-1375 PEPEPQPTPQKVAAT
+1375 
-1390 TITLDKTTANL
+1390 
-1401 KEGETVELKA
+1401 
-1411 TVGPENATDKSV
+1411 
-1423 TWTSSDESVATVS
+1423 
-1436 KDGKVTAV
+1436 
-1444 KAGSVKIT
+1444 
-1452 ATAVSGKNVTAT
+1452 
-1464 CDITVTQA
+1464 
-1472 EVKKPAQNNPDD
+1472 
-1484 KKPAGKQQIDT
+1484 
-1495 NKQPVSGNVNTDKSA
+1495 
-1510 NQTKSPKSGD
+1510 PKSGD
-1520 DNEVATYVCLLGLAA
+1520 DNEAATYVCLLGLAMV
-1535 AAITAATY
+1535 AITAATY
-1543 RKKRAC
+1543 RKKKAC

>member
-1 MRKLKERF
+1 MKKFL
-9 RRKHGIFRPVFSLIL
+9 RRMSGI
-24 VLAMIMTMIP
+24 VLAIVMAFTMLPSLPTVAAAAGSFDKQTITMHFKPASQWDKVYTYIKQGKNWDTIP
-34 SIGGMATAYANDG
+34 EYSYIGDWPGAEIEKDSQNDG
-47 KATITLHF
+47 WYSFTIIMSKNELHCKF
-55 KNYGNWNE
+55 TNNKGIETKNDVGFTPDKEITEKWVTMSSNDQDA
-63 VATKA
+63 VVSDTKPSGWVDSVSNPPVKPVVKG
-68 TETESWSSISGYEQ
+68 ESPKL
-82 YNAWPGVV
+82 NA
-90 LSEDADHQ
+90 DK
-98 GYYTLTVTKGTDTQF
+98 TVTFNLDATGDYKDETDVRLM
-113 NCIFNN
+113 
-119 NDNGSQTSNIVIP
+119 G
-132 ASEMAG
+132 
-138 KTSYEGWVIDSSG
+138 
-151 EILKSAPN
+151 
-159 SWTTPGASDLS
+159 
-170 YVSPE
+170 
-175 VNGREVT
+175 
-182 FRVPDSKVSGA
+182 
-193 TTVTVPGGMNGWNVK
+193 TVPGTNWDDGLQMEK
-208 ATGENAFALTKGA
+208 KG
-221 DDMWTGTFTVAPGVY
+221 DFFTVTTGKLEPGIY
-236 EYKFD
+236 QYKFLID
-241 VDESWDNLNMADPAN
+241 KNGKNSWITDPAN
-256 PAAVGENS
+256 SEIKDGNS

-280 GAELQLPDKLNL
+280 GAALELPDKLNL
-292 YKADGNEE
+292 YKADGTEE

-307 LKEKNDKVILTGNS
+307 LKDKNDKVTLKDNS
-321 LMVDKKSGIK
+321 LEVAKKSGIK

-362 DSYAAHM
+362 DSNAAHM
-369 DVDAADVHMWEID
+369 DVNAADVHMWEI
-382 GSDIGDIPF
+382 GGPDIEPASF
-391 TEKVKLS
+391 TEKVKLD
-398 DGNEWLKASITTDKK
+398 DGNEWLKASITTDLK

-420 SKGSWSW
+420 SKGGWSW
-427 QTDDHTFNNTDANKT
+427 QTDNHTFNNADAKKS

-448 NGDKNT
+448 YGDKNT
-454 YTELPTIK
+454 YTELPAIK

-493 DGTEIYTQEINGKHY
+493 KETEIYTQEINGKHY
-508 IIVPIKDSEADM
+508 IIVPVKDSEADM

-530 EAEADKWLEKDGG
+530 KAEADKWLEKDGG

-591 DSLMTTDNEKSL
+591 DSLMTADNEKSL
-603 EGKVKV
+603 DGKVKV

-618 AYNAKTER
+618 SYNAKTER
-626 YEYDEN
+626 YEYDVN

-639 TYYYIVD
+639 TYYYIVN
-646 GKDVN
+646 GKDVL

-667 YFTYKKFDN
+667 YFTYKTFDD
-676 LEIKASLSKNTMNYN
+676 LGIKASLSNSKMSYN

-698 AFDGVDKDAITKAEV
+698 EFDGADKDAIKKAEV
-713 SSITADVSE
+713 SSITADVSA

-799 TSNNKSYNTTD
+799 TSNDKAYNTTD
-810 VFDKNGSLSYHGGD
+810 VFDKKGSLSYHGGD

-829 QKLDYLEDLGVNTI
+829 QKLDYLENLGVNTI

-849 ENSDAKT
+849 ENSDTKT
-856 GDDGIPTTGY
+856 DDNGKEIPSTGY

-872 DFTKLN
+872 DFTNLN

-893 VHDRGMKLMV
+893 VHARGMKLMV

-910 GYGTEDYFNS
+910 GYGTEDHFNS
-920 ILKDADGNTIK
+920 ILKDTNGNTVK

-948 LSDLPDFVTEN
+948 LSKLPDFVTEN

-1051 VEGTESFLESRNT
+1051 VEGAESFLESRNN

-1086 KLTNEKEMTEEQ
+1086 KLTKEKGMTEEQ

-1104 VAATLQLTSKG
+1104 VAAALQLTSKG
-1115 QMVIYYGEELG
+1115 QTVIYYGEELG

-1137 NRYDFDWD
+1137 NRYDFDWA

-1220 DLATGTEVKD
+1220 SLAAGTEVKD
-1230 LYSGATYTVGSDKTV
+1230 LYSGATYTVGSDKAVT
-1245 AVTIP
+1245 VTIP

-1265 TEDPTPEKVA
+1265 TVDPTPADPGKKNPTPTPAKKDGV
-1275 ATTITLDKTTANLKE
+1275 IS
-1290 GETVEL
+1290 V
-1296 KATVGPENA
+1296 
-1305 TDKSVTWTSSDES
+1305 TDKAAIET
-1318 VATVSKDGKVTAV
+1318 K
-1331 KAGSVKI
+1331 KA
-1338 TATAVSGK
+1338 A
-1346 NVTATCDIKVAEAEK
+1346 
-1361 PQPTPEPKPQPQPT
+1361 
-1375 PEPEPQPTPQKVAAT
+1375 
-1390 TITLDKTTANL
+1390 
-1401 KEGETVELKA
+1401 
-1411 TVGPENATDKSV
+1411 
-1423 TWTSSDESVATVS
+1423 
-1436 KDGKVTAV
+1436 
-1444 KAGSVKIT
+1444 
-1452 ATAVSGKNVTAT
+1452 
-1464 CDITVTQA
+1464 
-1472 EVKKPAQNNPDD
+1472 
-1484 KKPAGKQQIDT
+1484 
-1495 NKQPVSGNVNTDKSA
+1495 
-1510 NQTKSPKSGD
+1510 PKSGD
-1520 DNEVATYVCLLGLAA
+1520 DNEAATYVCLLGLAMV
-1535 AAITAATY
+1535 AITAATY
-1543 RKKRAC
+1543 RKKKAC

>member
-1 MRKLKERF
+1 MKKFL
-9 RRKHGIFRPVFSLIL
+9 RRMSGI
-24 VLAMIMTMIP
+24 VLAIVMAFTMLPSLPTVAAAAGSFDKQTITMHFKPASQWDKVYTYIKQGKNWDTIP
-34 SIGGMATAYANDG
+34 EYSYIGDWPGAEIEKDSQNDG
-47 KATITLHF
+47 WYSFTIIMSKNELHCKF
-55 KNYGNWNE
+55 TNNKGIETKNDVGFTPDKEITEKWVTMSSNDQDA
-63 VATKA
+63 VVSDTKPSGWVDSVSNPPVKPVVKG
-68 TETESWSSISGYEQ
+68 ESPKL
-82 YNAWPGVV
+82 NA
-90 LSEDADHQ
+90 DK
-98 GYYTLTVTKGTDTQF
+98 TVTFNLDATGDYKDETDVRLM
-113 NCIFNN
+113 
-119 NDNGSQTSNIVIP
+119 G
-132 ASEMAG
+132 
-138 KTSYEGWVIDSSG
+138 
-151 EILKSAPN
+151 
-159 SWTTPGASDLS
+159 
-170 YVSPE
+170 
-175 VNGREVT
+175 
-182 FRVPDSKVSGA
+182 
-193 TTVTVPGGMNGWNVK
+193 TVPGTNWDDGLQMEK
-208 ATGENAFALTKGA
+208 KG
-221 DDMWTGTFTVAPGVY
+221 DFFTVTTGKLEPGIY
-236 EYKFD
+236 QYKFLID
-241 VDESWDNLNMADPAN
+241 KNGKNSWITDPAN
-256 PAAVGENS
+256 SEIKDGNS

-280 GAELQLPDKLNL
+280 GAALELPDKLNL
-292 YKADGNEE
+292 YKADGTEE

-307 LKEKNDKVILTGNS
+307 LKDKNDKVTLKDNS
-321 LMVDKKSGIK
+321 LEVAKKSGIK

-362 DSYAAHM
+362 DSNAAHM
-369 DVDAADVHMWEID
+369 DVNAADVHMWEI
-382 GSDIGDIPF
+382 GGPEIEPASF
-391 TEKVKLS
+391 TEKVKLD
-398 DGNEWLKASITTDKK
+398 DGNEWLKASITTDLK

-420 SKGSWSW
+420 SKGGWSW
-427 QTDDHTFNNTDANKT
+427 QTDNHTFNNADAKKS

-448 NGDKNT
+448 YGDKNT
-454 YTELPTIK
+454 YTELPAIK

-493 DGTEIYTQEINGKHY
+493 KETEIYTQEINGKHY
-508 IIVPIKDSEADM
+508 IIVPVKDSEADM

-530 EAEADKWLEKDGG
+530 KAEADKWLEKDGG

-591 DSLMTTDNEKSL
+591 DSLMTADNEKSL
-603 EGKVKV
+603 DGKVKV

-618 AYNAKTER
+618 SYNAKTER
-626 YEYDEN
+626 YEYDVN

-639 TYYYIVD
+639 TYYYIVN
-646 GKDVN
+646 GKDVL

-667 YFTYKKFDN
+667 YFTYKTFDD
-676 LEIKASLSKNTMNYN
+676 LGIKASLSNSKMSYN

-698 AFDGVDKDAITKAEV
+698 EFDGADKDAIKKAEV
-713 SSITADVSE
+713 SSITADVSA

-799 TSNNKSYNTTD
+799 TSNDKAYNTTD
-810 VFDKNGSLSYHGGD
+810 VFDKKGSLSYHGGD

-829 QKLDYLEDLGVNTI
+829 QKLDYLENLGVNTI

-849 ENSDAKT
+849 ENSDTKT
-856 GDDGIPTTGY
+856 DDNGKEIPSTGY

-872 DFTKLN
+872 DFTNLN

-893 VHDRGMKLMV
+893 VHARGMKLMV

-910 GYGTEDYFNS
+910 GYGTEDHFNS
-920 ILKDADGNTIK
+920 ILKDTNGNTVK

-948 LSDLPDFVTEN
+948 LSKLPDFVTEN

-1051 VEGTESFLESRNT
+1051 VEGAESFLESRNN

-1086 KLTNEKEMTEEQ
+1086 KLTKEKGMTEEQ

-1104 VAATLQLTSKG
+1104 VAAALQLTSKG
-1115 QMVIYYGEELG
+1115 QTVIYYGEELG

-1137 NRYDFDWD
+1137 NRYDFDWA

-1162 KLLAIRN
+1162 KLLSIRN

-1220 DLATGTEVKD
+1220 SLAAGTEVKD
-1230 LYSGATYTVGSDKTV
+1230 LYSGATYTVGSDKAVT
-1245 AVTIP
+1245 VTIP

-1265 TEDPTPEKVA
+1265 TVDPTPADPGKKDPTPTPAKKDGV
-1275 ATTITLDKTTANLKE
+1275 IS
-1290 GETVEL
+1290 V
-1296 KATVGPENA
+1296 
-1305 TDKSVTWTSSDES
+1305 TDKAAIKT
-1318 VATVSKDGKVTAV
+1318 K
-1331 KAGSVKI
+1331 KA
-1338 TATAVSGK
+1338 A
-1346 NVTATCDIKVAEAEK
+1346 
-1361 PQPTPEPKPQPQPT
+1361 
-1375 PEPEPQPTPQKVAAT
+1375 
-1390 TITLDKTTANL
+1390 
-1401 KEGETVELKA
+1401 
-1411 TVGPENATDKSV
+1411 
-1423 TWTSSDESVATVS
+1423 
-1436 KDGKVTAV
+1436 
-1444 KAGSVKIT
+1444 
-1452 ATAVSGKNVTAT
+1452 
-1464 CDITVTQA
+1464 
-1472 EVKKPAQNNPDD
+1472 
-1484 KKPAGKQQIDT
+1484 
-1495 NKQPVSGNVNTDKSA
+1495 
-1510 NQTKSPKSGD
+1510 PKSGD
-1520 DNEVATYVCLLGLAA
+1520 DNEAATYVCLLGLAMV
-1535 AAITAATY
+1535 AITAATY
-1543 RKKRAC
+1543 RKKKAC

>member
-1 MRKLKERF
+1 MKKFL
-9 RRKHGIFRPVFSLIL
+9 RRMSGI
-24 VLAMIMTMIP
+24 VLAIVMAFTMLPSLPTVAAAAGSFDKQTITMHFKPASQWDKVYTYIKQGKNWDTIP
-34 SIGGMATAYANDG
+34 EYSYIGDWPGAEIEKDSQNDG
-47 KATITLHF
+47 WYSFTIIMSKNELHCKF
-55 KNYGNWNE
+55 TNNKGIETKNDVGFTPDKEITEKWVTMSSNDQDA
-63 VATKA
+63 VVSDTKPSGWVDSVSNPPVKPVVKG
-68 TETESWSSISGYEQ
+68 ESPKL
-82 YNAWPGVV
+82 NA
-90 LSEDADHQ
+90 DK
-98 GYYTLTVTKGTDTQF
+98 TVTFNLDATGDYKDETDVRLMGTVLGTNWDDGLQMEKKGDFFTVTTGKLEPGIYQYKFLIDK
-113 NCIFNN
+113 
-119 NDNGSQTSNIVIP
+119 NG
-132 ASEMAG
+132 
-138 KTSYEGWVIDSSG
+138 K
-151 EILKSAPN
+151 N
-159 SWTTPGASDLS
+159 SWIT
-170 YVSPE
+170 
-175 VNGREVT
+175 
-182 FRVPDSKVSGA
+182 
-193 TTVTVPGGMNGWNVK
+193 
-208 ATGENAFALTKGA
+208 
-221 DDMWTGTFTVAPGVY
+221 
-236 EYKFD
+236 
-241 VDESWDNLNMADPAN
+241 DPAN
-256 PAAVGENS
+256 SEIKDGNS

-280 GAELQLPDKLNL
+280 GAALELPDKLNL
-292 YKADGNEE
+292 YKADGTEE

-307 LKEKNDKVILTGNS
+307 LKDKNDKVTLKDNS
-321 LMVDKKSGIK
+321 LEVAKKSGIK

-362 DSYAAHM
+362 DSNAAHM
-369 DVDAADVHMWEID
+369 DVNAADVHMWEI
-382 GSDIGDIPF
+382 GGPDIEPASF
-391 TEKVKLS
+391 TEKVKLD
-398 DGNEWLKASITTDKK
+398 DGNEWLKASITTDLK

-420 SKGSWSW
+420 SKGGWSW
-427 QTDDHTFNNTDANKT
+427 QTDNHTFNNADAKKS

-448 NGDKNT
+448 YGDKNT
-454 YTELPTIK
+454 YTELPAIK

-493 DGTEIYTQEINGKHY
+493 KETEIYTQEINGKHY
-508 IIVPIKDSEADM
+508 IIVPVKDSEADM

-530 EAEADKWLEKDGG
+530 KAEADKWLEKDGG

-591 DSLMTTDNEKSL
+591 DSLMTADNEKSL
-603 EGKVKV
+603 DGKVKV

-618 AYNAKTER
+618 SYNAKTER
-626 YEYDEN
+626 YEYDVN

-639 TYYYIVD
+639 TYYYIVN
-646 GKDVN
+646 GKDVL

-667 YFTYKKFDN
+667 YFTYKTFDD
-676 LEIKASLSKNTMNYN
+676 LGIKASLSNSKMSYN

-698 AFDGVDKDAITKAEV
+698 EFDGADKDAIKKAEV
-713 SSITADVSE
+713 SSITADVSA

-799 TSNNKSYNTTD
+799 TSNDKAYNTTD
-810 VFDKNGSLSYHGGD
+810 VFDKKGSLSYHGGD

-829 QKLDYLEDLGVNTI
+829 QKLDYLENLGVNTI

-849 ENSDAKT
+849 ENSDTKT
-856 GDDGIPTTGY
+856 DDNGKEIPSTGY

-872 DFTKLN
+872 DFTNLN

-893 VHDRGMKLMV
+893 VHARGMKLMV

-910 GYGTEDYFNS
+910 GYGTEDHFNS
-920 ILKDADGNTIK
+920 ILKDTNGNTVK

-948 LSDLPDFVTEN
+948 LSKLPDFVTEN

-1051 VEGTESFLESRNT
+1051 VEGAESFLESRNN

-1086 KLTNEKEMTEEQ
+1086 KLTKEKGMTEEQ

-1104 VAATLQLTSKG
+1104 VAAALQLTSKG
-1115 QMVIYYGEELG
+1115 QTVIYYGEELG

-1137 NRYDFDWD
+1137 NRYDFDWA

-1220 DLATGTEVKD
+1220 SLAAGTEVKD
-1230 LYSGATYTVGSDKTV
+1230 LYSGATYTVGSDKAVT
-1245 AVTIP
+1245 VTIP

-1265 TEDPTPEKVA
+1265 TVDPTP
-1275 ATTITLDKTTANLKE
+1275 ANPGKKDPTPAKKD
-1290 GETVEL
+1290 GVIS
-1296 KATVGPENA
+1296 V
-1305 TDKSVTWTSSDES
+1305 TDKAAIDN
-1318 VATVSKDGKVTAV
+1318 K
-1331 KAGSVKI
+1331 KA
-1338 TATAVSGK
+1338 A
-1346 NVTATCDIKVAEAEK
+1346 
-1361 PQPTPEPKPQPQPT
+1361 
-1375 PEPEPQPTPQKVAAT
+1375 
-1390 TITLDKTTANL
+1390 
-1401 KEGETVELKA
+1401 
-1411 TVGPENATDKSV
+1411 
-1423 TWTSSDESVATVS
+1423 
-1436 KDGKVTAV
+1436 
-1444 KAGSVKIT
+1444 
-1452 ATAVSGKNVTAT
+1452 
-1464 CDITVTQA
+1464 
-1472 EVKKPAQNNPDD
+1472 
-1484 KKPAGKQQIDT
+1484 
-1495 NKQPVSGNVNTDKSA
+1495 
-1510 NQTKSPKSGD
+1510 PKSGD
-1520 DNEVATYVCLLGLAA
+1520 DNEAATYVCLLGLAMV
-1535 AAITAATY
+1535 AITAATY

>member
-1 MRKLKERF
+1 MKKLL
-9 RRKHGIFRPVFSLIL
+9 RRMSGI
-24 VLAMIMTMIP
+24 VLAIVMVFTLLP
-34 SIGGMATAYANDG
+34 SLPTVAAAAGNFD
-47 KATITLHF
+47 KQTITMHF
-55 KNYGNWNE
+55 KKPVSDWDKVCAKLACGTSWN
-63 VATKA
+63 AISQYSKA
-68 TETESWSSISGYEQ
+68 EQ
-82 YNAWPGVV
+82 WPGIEVPTD
-90 LSEDADHQ
+90 SANT
-98 GYYTLTVTKGTDTQF
+98 GWYTLTIDMKPDQF
-113 NCIFNN
+113 DCIFNN
-119 NDNGSQTSNIVIP
+119 GNNGKQTENICFTPDKETTEKWVEFG
-132 ASEMAG
+132 ADG
-138 KTSYEGWVIDSSG
+138 KTQVSEEKPADWKESDKNAIEKEALSSV
-151 EILKSAPN
+151 KSP
-159 SWTTPGASDLS
+159 
-170 YVSPE
+170 V
-175 VNGREVT
+175 VNDDKTVT
-182 FRVPDSKVSGA
+182 FNLEAFGTYENAKEVSLRG
-193 TTVTVPGGMNGWNVK
+193 TVPGTDWDNGVNMTK
-208 ATGENAFALTKGA
+208 TGKVFSYTTAVLN
-221 DDMWTGTFTVAPGVY
+221 PGVY
-236 EYKFD
+236 EYKYVID
-241 VDESWDNLNMADPAN
+241 GEWKKDPVN
-256 PAAVGENS
+256 PEDKNGNS

-274 TLTVTE
+274 ALTVTE
-280 GAELQLPDKLNL
+280 GSALELPDKLNL

-300 QVSVTYK
+300 QVGVTYK
-307 LKEKNDKVILTGNS
+307 LKDTNDKVTLDGNKLT
-321 LMVDKKSGIK
+321 VAKKSGIK

-362 DSYAAHM
+362 DSNAAHM
-369 DVDAADVHMWEID
+369 DVNAADVHMWEIG
-382 GSDIGDIPF
+382 GSAIEPVSF
-391 TEKVKLS
+391 TEKVKFS
-398 DGNEWLKASITTDKK
+398 DGNEWLKASITTDLK

-420 SKGSWSW
+420 SKGEWSW
-427 QTDDHTFNNTDANKT
+427 QTDNHTFNNTDANKT

-448 NGDKNT
+448 YGDKNT
-454 YTELPTIK
+454 YTKLPAIK

-493 DGTEIYTQEINGKHY
+493 KETEIYTQEINGKHY
-508 IIVPIKDSEADM
+508 IIVPVKDSEADM
-520 NLGFCVRRSG
+520 NLGFCVRKSG
-530 EAEADKWLEKDGG
+530 KAEADKWLEKDGG

-591 DSLMTTDNEKSL
+591 DSLMIADNEKSL
-603 EGKVKV
+603 DGKVKV
-609 VINGTAHDM
+609 VINGQTHDM
-618 AYNAKTER
+618 TYNAKTER
-626 YEYDEN
+626 YEYDVN

-646 GKDVN
+646 GKDVL
-651 DAFNTNSKK
+651 DAFNTNRKN

-667 YFTYKKFDN
+667 YFTYKTFDN
-676 LEIKASLSKNTMNYN
+676 LGIKASLSNSKMNYN

-698 AFDGVDKDAITKAEV
+698 EFDGADKDAITKAEV
-713 SSITADVSE
+713 SSITADVSA

-799 TSNNKSYNTTD
+799 TSNDKAYNTTD
-810 VFDKNGSLSYHGGD
+810 VFDKKGSLSYHGGD

-829 QKLDYLEDLGVNTI
+829 QKLDYLENLGVNTI

-849 ENSDAKT
+849 ENSDTKT
-856 GDDGIPTTGY
+856 DDNGKEIPSTGY

-872 DFTKLN
+872 DFTNLN

-893 VHDRGMKLMV
+893 VHAHGMKLMV

-910 GYGTEDYFNS
+910 GYGTEDHFNS
-920 ILKDADGNTIK
+920 ILKDTNGNTVK

-948 LSDLPDFVTEN
+948 LSKLPDFVTEN

-1051 VEGTESFLESRNT
+1051 VEGAESFLESRNN

-1086 KLTNEKEMTEEQ
+1086 KLTKEKGMTEEQ

-1104 VAATLQLTSKG
+1104 VAAALQLTSKG
-1115 QMVIYYGEELG
+1115 QTVIYYGEELG

-1137 NRYDFDWD
+1137 NRYDFDWA

-1220 DLATGTEVKD
+1220 SLAAGTEVKD
-1230 LYSGATYTVGSDKTV
+1230 LYSGATYTVGSDKAVT
-1245 AVTIP
+1245 VTIP

-1265 TEDPTPEKVA
+1265 TVDPTPADPGKKDPTPTPAKKDGV
-1275 ATTITLDKTTANLKE
+1275 IS
-1290 GETVEL
+1290 V
-1296 KATVGPENA
+1296 
-1305 TDKSVTWTSSDES
+1305 TDKAAIET
-1318 VATVSKDGKVTAV
+1318 K
-1331 KAGSVKI
+1331 KA
-1338 TATAVSGK
+1338 A
-1346 NVTATCDIKVAEAEK
+1346 
-1361 PQPTPEPKPQPQPT
+1361 
-1375 PEPEPQPTPQKVAAT
+1375 
-1390 TITLDKTTANL
+1390 
-1401 KEGETVELKA
+1401 
-1411 TVGPENATDKSV
+1411 
-1423 TWTSSDESVATVS
+1423 
-1436 KDGKVTAV
+1436 
-1444 KAGSVKIT
+1444 
-1452 ATAVSGKNVTAT
+1452 
-1464 CDITVTQA
+1464 
-1472 EVKKPAQNNPDD
+1472 
-1484 KKPAGKQQIDT
+1484 
-1495 NKQPVSGNVNTDKSA
+1495 
-1510 NQTKSPKSGD
+1510 PKSGD
-1520 DNEVATYVCLLGLAA
+1520 DNEAATYVCLLGLAMV
-1535 AAITAATY
+1535 AITAATY
-1543 RKKRAC
+1543 RKKKAC

>member
-1 MRKLKERF
+1 MKKLL
-9 RRKHGIFRPVFSLIL
+9 RRMSGI
-24 VLAMIMTMIP
+24 VLAIVMVFTLLP
-34 SIGGMATAYANDG
+34 SLPTVAAAAGNFD
-47 KATITLHF
+47 KQTITMHF
-55 KNYGNWNE
+55 KKPVSDWDKVCAKLACGTSWN
-63 VATKA
+63 AISQYSKA
-68 TETESWSSISGYEQ
+68 EQ
-82 YNAWPGVV
+82 WPGIEVPTD
-90 LSEDADHQ
+90 SANT
-98 GYYTLTVTKGTDTQF
+98 GWYTLTIDMKPDQF
-113 NCIFNN
+113 DCIFNN
-119 NDNGSQTSNIVIP
+119 GNNGKQTENICFTPDKETTEKWVEFG
-132 ASEMAG
+132 ADG
-138 KTSYEGWVIDSSG
+138 KTQVSEEKPADWKESDKNAIEKEALSSV
-151 EILKSAPN
+151 KSP
-159 SWTTPGASDLS
+159 
-170 YVSPE
+170 V
-175 VNGREVT
+175 VNDDKTVT
-182 FRVPDSKVSGA
+182 FNLEAFGTYENAKEVSLRG
-193 TTVTVPGGMNGWNVK
+193 TVPGTDWDNGVNMTK
-208 ATGENAFALTKGA
+208 TGKVFSYTTAVLN
-221 DDMWTGTFTVAPGVY
+221 PGVY
-236 EYKFD
+236 EYKYVID
-241 VDESWDNLNMADPAN
+241 GEWKKDPVN
-256 PAAVGENS
+256 PEDKNGNS

-274 TLTVTE
+274 ALTVTE
-280 GAELQLPDKLNL
+280 GSALELPDKLNL

-300 QVSVTYK
+300 QVGVTYK
-307 LKEKNDKVILTGNS
+307 LKDTNDKVTLDGNKLT
-321 LMVDKKSGIK
+321 VAKKSGIK

-362 DSYAAHM
+362 DSNAAHM
-369 DVDAADVHMWEID
+369 DVNAADVHMWEIG
-382 GSDIGDIPF
+382 GSAIEPVSF
-391 TEKVKLS
+391 TEKVKFS
-398 DGNEWLKASITTDKK
+398 DGNEWLKASITTDLK

-420 SKGSWSW
+420 SKGEWSW
-427 QTDDHTFNNTDANKT
+427 QTDNHTFNNTDANKT

-448 NGDKNT
+448 YGDKNT
-454 YTELPTIK
+454 YTKLPAIK

-493 DGTEIYTQEINGKHY
+493 KETEIYTQEINGKHY
-508 IIVPIKDSEADM
+508 IIVPVKDSEADM
-520 NLGFCVRRSG
+520 NLGFCVRKSG
-530 EAEADKWLEKDGG
+530 KAEADKWLEKDGG

-591 DSLMTTDNEKSL
+591 DSLMAADNEKSL
-603 EGKVKV
+603 DGKVKV
-609 VINGTAHDM
+609 VINGQTHDM
-618 AYNAKTER
+618 TYNAKTER
-626 YEYDEN
+626 YEYDVN

-646 GKDVN
+646 GKDVL
-651 DAFNTNSKK
+651 DAFNTNRKN

-667 YFTYKKFDN
+667 YFTYKTFDN
-676 LEIKASLSKNTMNYN
+676 LGIKASLSNSKMNYN

-698 AFDGVDKDAITKAEV
+698 EFDGADKDAITKAEV
-713 SSITADVSE
+713 SSITADVSA

-799 TSNNKSYNTTD
+799 TSNDKAYNTTD
-810 VFDKNGSLSYHGGD
+810 VFDKKGSLSYHGGD

-829 QKLDYLEDLGVNTI
+829 QKLDYLENLGVNTI

-849 ENSDAKT
+849 ENSDTKT
-856 GDDGIPTTGY
+856 DDNGKEIPSTGY

-872 DFTKLN
+872 DFTNLN

-893 VHDRGMKLMV
+893 VHARGMKLMV

-910 GYGTEDYFNS
+910 GYGTEDHFNS
-920 ILKDADGNTIK
+920 ILKDTNGNTVK

-948 LSDLPDFVTEN
+948 LSKLPDFVTEN

-1051 VEGTESFLESRNT
+1051 VEGAESFLESRNN

-1086 KLTNEKEMTEEQ
+1086 KLTKEKGMTEEQ

-1104 VAATLQLTSKG
+1104 VAAALQLTSKG
-1115 QMVIYYGEELG
+1115 QTVIYYGEELG

-1137 NRYDFDWD
+1137 NRYDFDWA

-1220 DLATGTEVKD
+1220 SLAAGTEVKD
-1230 LYSGATYTVGSDKTV
+1230 LYSGATYTVGSDKAVT
-1245 AVTIP
+1245 VTIP

-1265 TEDPTPEKVA
+1265 TVDPTPADPGKKDPTPTPAKKDGV
-1275 ATTITLDKTTANLKE
+1275 IS
-1290 GETVEL
+1290 V
-1296 KATVGPENA
+1296 
-1305 TDKSVTWTSSDES
+1305 TDKAAIET
-1318 VATVSKDGKVTAV
+1318 K
-1331 KAGSVKI
+1331 KA
-1338 TATAVSGK
+1338 A
-1346 NVTATCDIKVAEAEK
+1346 
-1361 PQPTPEPKPQPQPT
+1361 
-1375 PEPEPQPTPQKVAAT
+1375 
-1390 TITLDKTTANL
+1390 
-1401 KEGETVELKA
+1401 
-1411 TVGPENATDKSV
+1411 
-1423 TWTSSDESVATVS
+1423 
-1436 KDGKVTAV
+1436 
-1444 KAGSVKIT
+1444 
-1452 ATAVSGKNVTAT
+1452 
-1464 CDITVTQA
+1464 
-1472 EVKKPAQNNPDD
+1472 
-1484 KKPAGKQQIDT
+1484 
-1495 NKQPVSGNVNTDKSA
+1495 
-1510 NQTKSPKSGD
+1510 PKSGD
-1520 DNEVATYVCLLGLAA
+1520 DNEAATYVCLLGLAMV
-1535 AAITAATY
+1535 AITAATY

-1549 K
+1549 N

>member
-1 MRKLKERF
+1 MKKFL
-9 RRKHGIFRPVFSLIL
+9 RRMSGI
-24 VLAMIMTMIP
+24 VLAIVMAFTMLPSLPTVAAAAGSFDKQTITMHFKPASQWDKVYTYIKQGKNWDTIP
-34 SIGGMATAYANDG
+34 EYSYIGDWPGAEIEKDSQNDG
-47 KATITLHF
+47 WYSFTIIMSKNELHCKF
-55 KNYGNWNE
+55 TNNKGIETKNDVGFTPDKEITEKWVTMSSNDQDA
-63 VATKA
+63 VVSDTKPSGWVDSVSNPPVKPVVKG
-68 TETESWSSISGYEQ
+68 ESPKL
-82 YNAWPGVV
+82 NA
-90 LSEDADHQ
+90 DK
-98 GYYTLTVTKGTDTQF
+98 TVTFNLDATGDYKDETDVRLM
-113 NCIFNN
+113 
-119 NDNGSQTSNIVIP
+119 G
-132 ASEMAG
+132 
-138 KTSYEGWVIDSSG
+138 
-151 EILKSAPN
+151 
-159 SWTTPGASDLS
+159 
-170 YVSPE
+170 
-175 VNGREVT
+175 
-182 FRVPDSKVSGA
+182 
-193 TTVTVPGGMNGWNVK
+193 TVPGTNWDDGLQMEK
-208 ATGENAFALTKGA
+208 KG
-221 DDMWTGTFTVAPGVY
+221 DFFTVTTGKLEPGIY
-236 EYKFD
+236 QYKFLID
-241 VDESWDNLNMADPAN
+241 KNGKNSWITDPAN
-256 PAAVGENS
+256 SEIKDGNS

-280 GAELQLPDKLNL
+280 GAALELPDKLNL
-292 YKADGNEE
+292 YKADGTEE

-307 LKEKNDKVILTGNS
+307 LKDKNDKVTLKDNS
-321 LMVDKKSGIK
+321 LEVAKKSGIK

-362 DSYAAHM
+362 DSNAAHM
-369 DVDAADVHMWEID
+369 DVNAADVHMWEI
-382 GSDIGDIPF
+382 GGPDIEPASF
-391 TEKVKLS
+391 TEKVKLD
-398 DGNEWLKASITTDKK
+398 DGNEWLKASITTDLK

-420 SKGSWSW
+420 SKGGWSW
-427 QTDDHTFNNTDANKT
+427 QTDNHTFNNADAKKS

-448 NGDKNT
+448 YGDKNT
-454 YTELPTIK
+454 YTELPAIK

-493 DGTEIYTQEINGKHY
+493 KETEIYTQEINGKHY
-508 IIVPIKDSEADM
+508 IIVPVKDSEADM

-530 EAEADKWLEKDGG
+530 KAEADKWLEKDGG

-591 DSLMTTDNEKSL
+591 DSLMTADNEKSL
-603 EGKVKV
+603 DGKVKV

-618 AYNAKTER
+618 SYNAKTER
-626 YEYDEN
+626 YEYDVN

-639 TYYYIVD
+639 TYYYIVN
-646 GKDVN
+646 GKDVL

-667 YFTYKKFDN
+667 YFTYKTFDD
-676 LEIKASLSKNTMNYN
+676 LGIKASLSNSKMSYN

-698 AFDGVDKDAITKAEV
+698 EFDGADKDAIKKAEV
-713 SSITADVSE
+713 SSITAGVSA

-799 TSNNKSYNTTD
+799 TSNDKAYNTTD
-810 VFDKNGSLSYHGGD
+810 VFDKKGSLSYHGGD

-829 QKLDYLEDLGVNTI
+829 QKLDYLENLGVNTI

-849 ENSDAKT
+849 ENSDTKT
-856 GDDGIPTTGY
+856 DDNGKEIPSTGY

-872 DFTKLN
+872 DFTNLN

-893 VHDRGMKLMV
+893 VHARGMKLMV

-910 GYGTEDYFNS
+910 GYGTEDHFNS
-920 ILKDADGNTIK
+920 ILKDTNGNTVK

-948 LSDLPDFVTEN
+948 LSKLPDFVTEN

-1051 VEGTESFLESRNT
+1051 VEGAESFLESRNN

-1086 KLTNEKEMTEEQ
+1086 KLTKEKGMTEEQ

-1104 VAATLQLTSKG
+1104 VAAALQLTSKG
-1115 QMVIYYGEELG
+1115 QTVIYYGEELG

-1137 NRYDFDWD
+1137 NRYDFDWA

-1220 DLATGTEVKD
+1220 SLAAGTEVKD
-1230 LYSGATYTVGSDKTV
+1230 LYSGATYTVGSDKAVT
-1245 AVTIP
+1245 VTIP

-1265 TEDPTPEKVA
+1265 TVDPTPADPGKKDPTPAKKDGV
-1275 ATTITLDKTTANLKE
+1275 IS
-1290 GETVEL
+1290 V
-1296 KATVGPENA
+1296 
-1305 TDKSVTWTSSDES
+1305 TDKAAIET
-1318 VATVSKDGKVTAV
+1318 K
-1331 KAGSVKI
+1331 KA
-1338 TATAVSGK
+1338 A
-1346 NVTATCDIKVAEAEK
+1346 
-1361 PQPTPEPKPQPQPT
+1361 
-1375 PEPEPQPTPQKVAAT
+1375 
-1390 TITLDKTTANL
+1390 
-1401 KEGETVELKA
+1401 
-1411 TVGPENATDKSV
+1411 
-1423 TWTSSDESVATVS
+1423 
-1436 KDGKVTAV
+1436 
-1444 KAGSVKIT
+1444 
-1452 ATAVSGKNVTAT
+1452 
-1464 CDITVTQA
+1464 
-1472 EVKKPAQNNPDD
+1472 
-1484 KKPAGKQQIDT
+1484 
-1495 NKQPVSGNVNTDKSA
+1495 
-1510 NQTKSPKSGD
+1510 PKSGD
-1520 DNEVATYVCLLGLAA
+1520 DNEAATYVCLLGLAMV
-1535 AAITAATY
+1535 AITAATY
-1543 RKKRAC
+1543 RKKKAC

>member
-1 MRKLKERF
+1 MKKLL
-9 RRKHGIFRPVFSLIL
+9 RRMSGI
-24 VLAMIMTMIP
+24 VLAIVMVFTLLP
-34 SIGGMATAYANDG
+34 SLPTVAAAAGNFD
-47 KATITLHF
+47 KQTITMHF
-55 KNYGNWNE
+55 KKPVSDWDKVCAKLACGTSWN
-63 VATKA
+63 AISQYSKA
-68 TETESWSSISGYEQ
+68 EQ
-82 YNAWPGVV
+82 WPGIEVPTD
-90 LSEDADHQ
+90 SANT
-98 GYYTLTVTKGTDTQF
+98 GWYTLTIDMKPDQF
-113 NCIFNN
+113 DCIFNN
-119 NDNGSQTSNIVIP
+119 GNNGKQTDNICFTPDKETTEKWVEFG
-132 ASEMAG
+132 ADG
-138 KTSYEGWVIDSSG
+138 KTQVSEEKPADWKESDKNAIEKEALSSV
-151 EILKSAPN
+151 KSP
-159 SWTTPGASDLS
+159 
-170 YVSPE
+170 V
-175 VNGREVT
+175 VNDDKTVT
-182 FRVPDSKVSGA
+182 FNLEAFGTYENAKEVSLRG
-193 TTVTVPGGMNGWNVK
+193 TVPGTDWDNGVNMTK
-208 ATGENAFALTKGA
+208 TGKVFSYTTAVLN
-221 DDMWTGTFTVAPGVY
+221 PGVY
-236 EYKFD
+236 EYKYVID
-241 VDESWDNLNMADPAN
+241 GEWKKDPVN
-256 PAAVGENS
+256 PEDKNGNS

-274 TLTVTE
+274 ALTVTE
-280 GAELQLPDKLNL
+280 GSALELPDKLNL

-300 QVSVTYK
+300 QVGVTYK
-307 LKEKNDKVILTGNS
+307 LKDTNDKVTLDGNKLT
-321 LMVDKKSGIK
+321 VAKKSGIK

-362 DSYAAHM
+362 DSNAAHM
-369 DVDAADVHMWEID
+369 DVNAADVHMWEIG
-382 GSDIGDIPF
+382 GSAIEPVSF
-391 TEKVKLS
+391 TEKVKFS
-398 DGNEWLKASITTDKK
+398 DGNEWLKASITTDLK

-420 SKGSWSW
+420 SKGEWSW
-427 QTDDHTFNNTDANKT
+427 QTDNHTFNNTDANKT

-448 NGDKNT
+448 YGDKNT
-454 YTELPTIK
+454 YTKLPAIK

-493 DGTEIYTQEINGKHY
+493 KETEIYTQEINGKHY
-508 IIVPIKDSEADM
+508 IIVPVKDSEADM
-520 NLGFCVRRSG
+520 NLGFCVRKSG
-530 EAEADKWLEKDGG
+530 KAEADKWLEKDGG

-591 DSLMTTDNEKSL
+591 DSLMTADNEKSL
-603 EGKVKV
+603 DGKVKV
-609 VINGTAHDM
+609 VINGQTHDM
-618 AYNAKTER
+618 TYNAKTER
-626 YEYDEN
+626 YEYDVN

-646 GKDVN
+646 GKDVL
-651 DAFNTNSKK
+651 DAFNTNRKN

-667 YFTYKKFDN
+667 YFTYKTFDN
-676 LEIKASLSKNTMNYN
+676 LGIKASLSNSKMNYN

-698 AFDGVDKDAITKAEV
+698 EFDGADKDAITKAEV
-713 SSITADVSE
+713 SSITADVSA

-799 TSNNKSYNTTD
+799 TSNDKAYNTTD
-810 VFDKNGSLSYHGGD
+810 VFDKKGSLSYHGGD

-829 QKLDYLEDLGVNTI
+829 QKLDYLENLGVNTI

-849 ENSDAKT
+849 ENSDTKT
-856 GDDGIPTTGY
+856 DDNGKEIPSTGY
-866 HGYWAS
+866 HGYWVS
-872 DFTKLN
+872 DFTNLN

-893 VHDRGMKLMV
+893 VHARGMKLMV

-910 GYGTEDYFNS
+910 GYGTEDHFNS
-920 ILKDADGNTIK
+920 ILKDTNGNTVK

-948 LSDLPDFVTEN
+948 LSKLPDFVTEN

-1051 VEGTESFLESRNT
+1051 VEGAESFLESRNN

-1086 KLTNEKEMTEEQ
+1086 KLTKEKGMTEEQ

-1104 VAATLQLTSKG
+1104 VAAALQLTSKG
-1115 QMVIYYGEELG
+1115 QTVIYYGEELG

-1137 NRYDFDWD
+1137 NRYDFDWA

-1220 DLATGTEVKD
+1220 SLAAGTEVKD
-1230 LYSGATYTVGSDKTV
+1230 LYSGATYTVGSDKAVT
-1245 AVTIP
+1245 VTIP

-1265 TEDPTPEKVA
+1265 TVDPTPADPGKKDPTPTPVKKDGV
-1275 ATTITLDKTTANLKE
+1275 IS
-1290 GETVEL
+1290 V
-1296 KATVGPENA
+1296 
-1305 TDKSVTWTSSDES
+1305 TDKAAIET
-1318 VATVSKDGKVTAV
+1318 K
-1331 KAGSVKI
+1331 KA
-1338 TATAVSGK
+1338 A
-1346 NVTATCDIKVAEAEK
+1346 
-1361 PQPTPEPKPQPQPT
+1361 
-1375 PEPEPQPTPQKVAAT
+1375 
-1390 TITLDKTTANL
+1390 
-1401 KEGETVELKA
+1401 
-1411 TVGPENATDKSV
+1411 
-1423 TWTSSDESVATVS
+1423 
-1436 KDGKVTAV
+1436 
-1444 KAGSVKIT
+1444 
-1452 ATAVSGKNVTAT
+1452 
-1464 CDITVTQA
+1464 
-1472 EVKKPAQNNPDD
+1472 
-1484 KKPAGKQQIDT
+1484 
-1495 NKQPVSGNVNTDKSA
+1495 
-1510 NQTKSPKSGD
+1510 PKSGD
-1520 DNEVATYVCLLGLAA
+1520 DNEAATYVCLLGLAMV
-1535 AAITAATY
+1535 AITAATY

>member
-1 MRKLKERF
+1 MKKLL
-9 RRKHGIFRPVFSLIL
+9 RRMSGI
-24 VLAMIMTMIP
+24 VLAIVMVFTLLP
-34 SIGGMATAYANDG
+34 SLPTVAAAAGNFD
-47 KATITLHF
+47 KQTITMHF
-55 KNYGNWNE
+55 KKPVSDWDKVCAKLACGTSWN
-63 VATKA
+63 AISQYSKA
-68 TETESWSSISGYEQ
+68 EQ
-82 YNAWPGVV
+82 WPGIEVPTD
-90 LSEDADHQ
+90 SANT
-98 GYYTLTVTKGTDTQF
+98 GWYTLTIDMKPDQF
-113 NCIFNN
+113 DCIFNN
-119 NDNGSQTSNIVIP
+119 GNNGKQTENICFTPDKETTEKWVEFG
-132 ASEMAG
+132 ADG
-138 KTSYEGWVIDSSG
+138 KTQVSEEKPADWKESDKNAIEKEALSSV
-151 EILKSAPN
+151 KSP
-159 SWTTPGASDLS
+159 
-170 YVSPE
+170 V
-175 VNGREVT
+175 VNDDKTVT
-182 FRVPDSKVSGA
+182 FNLEAFGTYENAKEVSLRG
-193 TTVTVPGGMNGWNVK
+193 TVPGTDWDNGVNMTK
-208 ATGENAFALTKGA
+208 TGKVFSYTTAVLN
-221 DDMWTGTFTVAPGVY
+221 PGVY
-236 EYKFD
+236 EYKYVID
-241 VDESWDNLNMADPAN
+241 GEWKKDPVN
-256 PAAVGENS
+256 PEDKNGNS

-274 TLTVTE
+274 ALTVTE
-280 GAELQLPDKLNL
+280 GSALELPDKLNL

-300 QVSVTYK
+300 QVGVTYK
-307 LKEKNDKVILTGNS
+307 LKDTNDKVTLDGNKLT
-321 LMVDKKSGIK
+321 VAKKSGIK

-362 DSYAAHM
+362 DSNAAHM
-369 DVDAADVHMWEID
+369 DVNAADVYMWEIG
-382 GSDIGDIPF
+382 GSAIEPVSF
-391 TEKVKLS
+391 TEKVKFS
-398 DGNEWLKASITTDKK
+398 DGNEWLKASITTDLK

-420 SKGSWSW
+420 SKGEWSW
-427 QTDDHTFNNTDANKT
+427 QTDNHTFNNTDANKT

-448 NGDKNT
+448 YGDKNT
-454 YTELPTIK
+454 YTKLPAIK

-493 DGTEIYTQEINGKHY
+493 KETEIYTQEINGKHY
-508 IIVPIKDSEADM
+508 IIVPVKDSEADM
-520 NLGFCVRRSG
+520 NLGFCVRKSG
-530 EAEADKWLEKDGG
+530 KAEADKWLEKDGG

-591 DSLMTTDNEKSL
+591 DSLMTADNEKSL
-603 EGKVKV
+603 DGKVKV
-609 VINGTAHDM
+609 VINGQTHDM
-618 AYNAKTER
+618 TYNAKTER
-626 YEYDEN
+626 YEYDVN

-646 GKDVN
+646 GKDVL
-651 DAFNTNSKK
+651 DAFNTNRKN

-667 YFTYKKFDN
+667 YFTYKTFDN
-676 LEIKASLSKNTMNYN
+676 LGIKASLSNSKMNYN

-698 AFDGVDKDAITKAEV
+698 EFDGADKDAITKAEV
-713 SSITADVSE
+713 SSITADVSA

-799 TSNNKSYNTTD
+799 TSNDKAYNTTD
-810 VFDKNGSLSYHGGD
+810 VFDKKGSLSYHGGD

-829 QKLDYLEDLGVNTI
+829 QKLDYLENLGVNTI

-849 ENSDAKT
+849 ENSDTKT
-856 GDDGIPTTGY
+856 DDNGKEIPSTGY

-872 DFTKLN
+872 DFTNLN

-893 VHDRGMKLMV
+893 VHARGMKLMV

-910 GYGTEDYFNS
+910 GYGTEDHFNS
-920 ILKDADGNTIK
+920 ILKDTNGNTVK

-948 LSDLPDFVTEN
+948 LSKLPDFVTEN

-1051 VEGTESFLESRNT
+1051 VEGAESFLESRNN

-1086 KLTNEKEMTEEQ
+1086 KLTKEKGMTEEQ

-1104 VAATLQLTSKG
+1104 VAAALQLTSKG
-1115 QMVIYYGEELG
+1115 QTVIYYGEELG

-1137 NRYDFDWD
+1137 NRYDFDWA

-1220 DLATGTEVKD
+1220 SLAAGTEVKD
-1230 LYSGATYTVGSDKTV
+1230 LYSGATYTVGSDKAVT
-1245 AVTIP
+1245 VTIP

-1265 TEDPTPEKVA
+1265 TVDPTPADPGKKDPTPTPAKKDGV
-1275 ATTITLDKTTANLKE
+1275 IS
-1290 GETVEL
+1290 V
-1296 KATVGPENA
+1296 
-1305 TDKSVTWTSSDES
+1305 TDKAAIET
-1318 VATVSKDGKVTAV
+1318 K
-1331 KAGSVKI
+1331 KA
-1338 TATAVSGK
+1338 A
-1346 NVTATCDIKVAEAEK
+1346 
-1361 PQPTPEPKPQPQPT
+1361 
-1375 PEPEPQPTPQKVAAT
+1375 
-1390 TITLDKTTANL
+1390 
-1401 KEGETVELKA
+1401 
-1411 TVGPENATDKSV
+1411 
-1423 TWTSSDESVATVS
+1423 
-1436 KDGKVTAV
+1436 
-1444 KAGSVKIT
+1444 
-1452 ATAVSGKNVTAT
+1452 
-1464 CDITVTQA
+1464 
-1472 EVKKPAQNNPDD
+1472 
-1484 KKPAGKQQIDT
+1484 
-1495 NKQPVSGNVNTDKSA
+1495 
-1510 NQTKSPKSGD
+1510 PKSGD
-1520 DNEVATYVCLLGLAA
+1520 DNEAATYVCLLGLAMV
-1535 AAITAATY
+1535 AITAATY
-1543 RKKRAC
+1543 RKKKAC